1 MVKVVAQ
8 TGTRGDI
15 EMSEASISE
24 PVTGQWMDL
33 VSPKYAFAS
42 LTLCLGVA
50 LFAFNGFIVS
60 TAVPTAVIELNGASL
75 ISWSVSLYLIFAIVS
90 GSAASLLKQRF
101 GARVTFI
108 AAAGIFLCG
117 TLLAGMAS
125 SMPELLFGRA
135 LQGVGIGTIEAVCY
149 ALIPELF
156 PSQLVSK
163 VFGVEA
169 IVWATA
175 AFGGPLI
182 AGYMMETFSWR
193 AAFLVSVPIVLLFAG
208 LVPIVVPAG
217 TRQSADG
224 GFQGLRL
231 GAIAAGMLLVTTASI
246 AGSPAAA
253 AAMAFMAGLLFMVGV
268 RLDRSAVAKLL
279 PRDAFNLVAPIG
291 LGFWVVLL
299 MPMAQASASVFLV
312 FGIQHLWGYSPT
324 LAGGLNAIM
333 AVSWSLSQIA
343 VASFSNARL
352 RLHMIWLGQVALLM
366 GLGGLVIA
374 FQFSEIAILGVA
386 QVFVGAAFGISW
398 GSLSQTL
405 MEASPLA
412 ERNAT
417 SALLPT
423 LQSAGYAIGAAVMG
437 LIGNAAGFASFQN
450 PADLQFAMIVVFVS
464 SAALAVPALIAAI
477 RVVKLVSRAR

>member
-1 MVKVVAQ
+1 
-8 TGTRGDI
+8 
-15 EMSEASISE
+15 
-24 PVTGQWMDL
+24 
-33 VSPKYAFAS
+33 
-42 LTLCLGVA
+42 
-50 LFAFNGFIVS
+50 
-60 TAVPTAVIELNGASL
+60 
-75 ISWSVSLYLIFAIVS
+75 
-90 GSAASLLKQRF
+90 
-101 GARVTFI
+101 
-108 AAAGIFLCG
+108 
-117 TLLAGMAS
+117 
-125 SMPELLFGRA
+125 
-135 LQGVGIGTIEAVCY
+135 
-149 ALIPELF
+149 
-156 PSQLVSK
+156 
-163 VFGVEA
+163 
-169 IVWATA
+169 
-175 AFGGPLI
+175 
-182 AGYMMETFSWR
+182 
-193 AAFLVSVPIVLLFAG
+193 
-208 LVPIVVPAG
+208 
-217 TRQSADG
+217 
-224 GFQGLRL
+224 
-231 GAIAAGMLLVTTASI
+231 
-246 AGSPAAA
+246 
-253 AAMAFMAGLLFMVGV
+253 MVGV

-366 GLGGLVIA
+366 GLGGLVVA